1 MKVFS
6 LCFLPLCSY
15 FTVVHWYSRTRTRS
29 AVVPAS
35 QEPGCRNRRGQGTR
49 DAPSA
54 NTARFGERTSGTDSC
69 ARDIVSLEQRGAGPH
84 ELMQRSLLLPGATCP
99 ERATRAT
106 GTRTFTHA
114 TLMNATRAHAQ
125 RNESAVLTFVYL
137 VFSSPSRLSASR
149 PRPRCN
155 PKAVM
160 RQEKGSKVP
169 RSNLPS
175 IAAPLCLPSL
185 AQPLDERCRRLLHL
199 LELGRMPFDERGL
212 LDQVDAV
219 PIQGRAWQG

>member
-1 MKVFS
+1 MLLLYRGTLVLSDSDSKRCRSRFAGTRMSQPQRAGDARRAIRQYGAFWGEDFRNGLV
-6 LCFLPLCSY
+6 
-15 FTVVHWYSRTRTRS
+15 RTRHCVPGAERGWAPRIDATFAAFARS
-29 AVVPAS
+29 HVPGACNA
-35 QEPGCRNRRGQGTR
+35 GDR
-49 DAPSA
+49 DAHIH
-54 NTARFGERTSGTDSC
+54 
-69 ARDIVSLEQRGAGPH
+69 ARDTV
-84 ELMQRSLLLPGATCP
+84 
-99 ERATRAT
+99 
-106 GTRTFTHA
+106 
-114 TLMNATRAHAQ
+114 MNATRAHAQ